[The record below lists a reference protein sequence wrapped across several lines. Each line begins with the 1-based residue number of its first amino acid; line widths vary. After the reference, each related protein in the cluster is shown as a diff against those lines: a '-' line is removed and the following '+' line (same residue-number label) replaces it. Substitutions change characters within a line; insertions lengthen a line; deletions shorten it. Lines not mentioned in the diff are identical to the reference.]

1 MSEVF
6 RGNVRGQ
13 EFEIWTD
20 EHGRDQGN
28 FPGHPVND
36 QVAKSEDQQQ
46 QPKSVG
52 TDWRKLSKQFGGVS
66 NVDR

>member
-1 MSEVF
+1 MSEVL

-20 EHGRDQGN
+20 EHGRDQCY

-52 TDWRKLSKQFGGVS
+52 TVWRKL
-66 NVDR
+66 

>member
-1 MSEVF
+1 MKDVS
-6 RGNVRGQ
+6 RGEIRGQ

-20 EHGRDQGN
+20 EQGRDHCY

-36 QVAKSEDQQQ
+36 QVAKSEEQQ

-52 TDWRKLSKQFGGVS
+52 TVWRKFSKKFGGES